1 MAITNNLKK
10 LIHRKS
16 PEYLAPLALNTAA
29 GTTLVGDKRNLNPN
43 SVIYAIINSTSVHR
57 YDGDEDSWLQLP
69 VTGAAGAGGAGSC
82 ADYRGLS
89 AMGGIFTQQATAGG
103 VATITTNRTIVRN
116 LSGRR
121 IRVIGGLGLGF
132 DGTIFSNTIGANS
145 VITTSGSTTFDNTT
159 QYQIFAGS
167 LWYQN
172 AGTAGGFVVYDAATN
187 VWTSR
192 AVTGAASWGTDGYL
206 VATPG
211 GAEIFLTST
220 VTSAASTTL
229 TDTTKAW
236 LTNQW
241 ANHQVRIS
249 AGTGVGQIRTISSN
263 TGTVLTVSSAW
274 TVNPDA
280 TSTYIIEGNDDY
292 FYLLG
297 NNAVTL
303 YRYSVSA
310 NTWTTLTPTAARA
323 GASGAGM
330 SGSWVSSVPTW
341 ALNSNGSPNALT
353 VGSTVYK
360 QNGRYILSFRGNA
373 TNTLDL
379 YDISANTWISG
390 VDYGNRNETFTLGT
404 NSVDYKGDIFIM
416 KEATQR
422 VLKFSIDDWA
432 MKSFTYNPIPQGT
445 AVVGQKLAILPY
457 VDGADELVFLYG
469 ASHTRTDFIRNL
481 II

>member
-1 MAITNNLKK
+1 MSITNSLKK
-10 LIHRKS
+10 LVNRKS
-16 PEYLAPLALNTAA
+16 HEYIAPLPTNT
-29 GTTLVGDKRNLNPN
+29 GNGSCFIGDKRNLNPN
-43 SVIYAIINSTSVHR
+43 SVIYYIANGSSIFR

-69 VTGAAGAGGAGSC
+69 TSGAAGAGGAGSC
-82 ADYRGLS
+82 AEYRGLS

-132 DGTIFSNTIGANS
+132 DGTILSNTIGANS

-211 GAEIFLTST
+211 GAETFLTST

-229 TDTTKAW
+229 TDTAMAW

-241 ANHQVRIS
+241 ANHQVRIF

-323 GASGAGM
+323 GAPGAGM

-360 QNGRYILSFRGNA
+360 QNGRYILSFRGG
-373 TNTLDL
+373 TSNTLDL

-390 VDYGNRNETFTLGT
+390 IDYGNRNETFTTGT
-404 NSVDYKGDIFIM
+404 NSVDYKGDVFIM

-422 VLKFSIDDWA
+422 ILKFSIDDWA
-432 MKSFTYNPIPQGT
+432 MKSFTYHPIPPST
-445 AVVGQKLAILPY
+445 TVVGQKMAILPY
-457 VDGADELVFLYG
+457 VDGANELVFCYI
-469 ASHTRTDFIRNL
+469 ASHTRTDFTRLL